1 MRKIIYCWI
10 IISGFFLLV
19 GMMSCSGIKSEK
31 IGGSVGETS
40 QDEAS
45 SPPTMVAML
54 SSQQASPDF
63 VVPAKLSKI
72 EKMPEKKETDPS
84 IPRPEDNSLPLTRSV
99 RLSSPNSQTEGPKVD
114 PGRRFLIPPT
124 NSGLDTTKRVKR
136 EEARAPSPAPPPET
150 PPVSKEMKKAKKI
163 IDVRLEEGRD
173 FITFMIIGDGKV
185 EGYHSFKLA
194 SPTRFILDIS
204 GIGSPYTQKLIN
216 VKSSLVKKVRIGH
229 NQDKL
234 RFVFDSQKPQL
245 PPYQIHQLGDK
256 LIVSF
261 GNAPRPQSPP
271 TNAPEPKSVPTFS
284 QRTPPPLPASQPSPT
299 PSSPESTQPIPMS
312 PPLPRPQPQP
322 QAVPQPSPAP
332 SPPQTP
338 PAPQRSQATP
348 QMVSGVVFNF
358 DNADIYEVIRVM
370 AEIMKI
376 TYIIDPK
383 VKGVVNI
390 HTSGQISS
398 QNLFPIFQSILRLN
412 GATAVH
418 KDGVYEIVPLSD
430 AKKLSISPS
439 VAQESGRPSFE
450 EKYTIQIVSLKY
462 IPVAEV
468 SKMIKP
474 FLSDGADIV
483 EHPPHNILIIGDVA
497 SNVKKSVDIIGL
509 FDIDIFTDLRVRIYP
524 ILNSDVTEIAK
535 EMERIFSSF
544 EVSTKSGRGVGIT
557 FTPVSRINSLLVVS
571 SIPNIFEKVEGW
583 LRELDKVPAE
593 GGRYGVFVY
602 YVQNAKAKDLAEV
615 LKEIFMTTKEK
626 KADYKEK
633 VTEQPAF
640 PKGVKPPPT
649 SPSTPPSKEEG
660 TAIPEGEINIVVDE
674 TTNSLVIRAFAR
686 DYKNILETVKKLD
699 LYPKQVL
706 IEVLLAEITLDDTNK
721 FGIEWARFIDKAGV
735 HTIGFGT
742 TPGSPPID
750 PYTAATALPLPGA
763 GTLRYS
769 IIKESER
776 LSAAIKL
783 AATENRLK
791 IVSSP
796 HLLASNNKEAKMQVG
811 KAQPVLTSTYAYGS
825 TTTSGT
831 VVSSTT
837 TPSTGLI
844 EGTIEYKD
852 IGIILTVTP
861 RVSDGGLI
869 TLELQIEKSD
879 VNTDALPLGNLQNVP
894 VFTKKTAKTIL
905 SVNEAQTIVIGGLI
919 EDTKDVKKSGIPLLS
934 KIPIIGALFGSQEY
948 TFSKTELVLL
958 MTPHI
963 ITDHIQSKNVTEEF
977 KEKVEGLKKELEK
990 ERMRKEKK

>member
-1 MRKIIYCWI
+1 M
-10 IISGFFLLV
+10 G
-19 GMMSCSGIKSEK
+19 
-31 IGGSVGETS
+31 
-40 QDEAS
+40 
-45 SPPTMVAML
+45 
-54 SSQQASPDF
+54 
-63 VVPAKLSKI
+63 
-72 EKMPEKKETDPS
+72 
-84 IPRPEDNSLPLTRSV
+84 
-99 RLSSPNSQTEGPKVD
+99 
-114 PGRRFLIPPT
+114 
-124 NSGLDTTKRVKR
+124 
-136 EEARAPSPAPPPET
+136 
-150 PPVSKEMKKAKKI
+150 
-163 IDVRLEEGRD
+163 
-173 FITFMIIGDGKV
+173 
-185 EGYHSFKLA
+185 
-194 SPTRFILDIS
+194 
-204 GIGSPYTQKLIN
+204 
-216 VKSSLVKKVRIGH
+216 
-229 NQDKL
+229 
-234 RFVFDSQKPQL
+234 
-245 PPYQIHQLGDK
+245 
-256 LIVSF
+256 
-261 GNAPRPQSPP
+261 
-271 TNAPEPKSVPTFS
+271 
-284 QRTPPPLPASQPSPT
+284 
-299 PSSPESTQPIPMS
+299 
-312 PPLPRPQPQP
+312 
-322 QAVPQPSPAP
+322 
-332 SPPQTP
+332 
-338 PAPQRSQATP
+338 
-348 QMVSGVVFNF
+348 SGVVFNF
-358 DNADIYEVIRVM
+358 DNADIYEVVRVM

-383 VKGVVNI
+383 VKGTVNI

-398 QNLFPIFQSILRLN
+398 KDVFTVFQSILRLN
-412 GATAVH
+412 GATAVQ

-430 AKKLSISPS
+430 AKKLPIPPS
-439 VAQESGRPSFE
+439 RTRESGKPSSE
-450 EKYTIQIVSLKY
+450 EKYMIEIITLKY

-497 SNVKKSVDIIGL
+497 SNVRKSVDIISL

-524 ILNSDVTEIAK
+524 ILNADVTEVAK

-557 FTPVSRINSLLVVS
+557 FTAIGRINSLLVVS
-571 SIPNIFEKVEGW
+571 SIPNIFGKVEGW
-583 LRELDKVPAE
+583 LKELDKIPTE
-593 GGRYGVFVY
+593 GGKYGVYVY

-615 LKEIFMTTKEK
+615 LKQIFVTTKDK
-626 KADYKEK
+626 KTEFKEK
-633 VTEQPAF
+633 VAEQPAL
-640 PKGVKPPPT
+640 PRGVKPPPA
-649 SPSTPPSKEEG
+649 SPSAAVPKEEG
-660 TAIPEGEINIVVDE
+660 AAVTEGEINIVVDE
-674 TTNSLVIRAFAR
+674 TNNALVIRAFAR

-735 HTIGFGT
+735 HTIAFGT

-750 PYTAATALPLPGA
+750 PYTAAAALPLPGA

-831 VVSSTT
+831 IVGSTT

-861 RVSDGGLI
+861 RISDGGLI
-869 TLELQIEKSD
+869 SLELQIEKSD

-905 SVNEAQTIVIGGLI
+905 SVLESQTIVIGGLI

-934 KIPIIGALFGSQEY
+934 KIPILGGLFGAQEY

-963 ITDHIQSKNVTEEF
+963 ITDHIQSKSVTEEF
-977 KEKVEGLKKELEK
+977 KEKVEGLKKDLEK
-990 ERMRKEKK
+990 ERMKREKK